1 MIAEV
6 LLAPLRATKGFLA
19 LEEAVERSVGKP
31 AAAFGLVEGARVAV
45 AGALSRGRRTL
56 IVAPSDQAAM
66 RTAEDLTR
74 CGVAAAHF
82 PARETALFRADAESR
97 ELIHRRIAVL
107 GDLLQGKVQV
117 VCAPIEALLLQ
128 LMPVAEFREA
138 ILTLQPGD
146 EADLSDLTRRLA
158 AAGYAR
164 EEAVEGRG
172 QFAVRGGILDVY
184 PVQAMTAYRVEFFG
198 DEVDSVREMDVLTQR
213 STPTDAPLLVYPA
226 TEACASPVQ
235 MRRAADLLAG
245 ELSALRA
252 RAPKKRAADDA
263 PWLSGEDEEEAG
275 AARPARKAL
284 LPEAGVLQRLLR
296 SGAGRSGGGRPPAR
310 ARAERRP
317 GVL

>member
-117 VCAPIEALLLQ
+117 VCAPIEALLAAADAGCG
-128 LMPVAEFREA
+128 V
-138 ILTLQPGD
+138 PGGD
-146 EADLSDLTRRLA
+146 PDA
-158 AAGYAR
+158 AAG
-164 EEAVEGRG
+164 GRG
-172 QFAVRGGILDVY
+172 GPLGPDAPPWLRRATRGRRRSR
-184 PVQAMTAYRVEFFG
+184 AAASSRCAAASWT
-198 DEVDSVREMDVLTQR
+198 
-213 STPTDAPLLVYPA
+213 STP
-226 TEACASPVQ
+226 C
-235 MRRAADLLAG
+235 RR
-245 ELSALRA
+245 
-252 RAPKKRAADDA
+252 
-263 PWLSGEDEEEAG
+263 
-275 AARPARKAL
+275 
-284 LPEAGVLQRLLR
+284 
-296 SGAGRSGGGRPPAR
+296 
-310 ARAERRP
+310 
-317 GVL
+317 